1 MLRYITYFTQ
11 YLVKGCEAETG
22 DSVPG
27 VPNYTRRIRLYW
39 LHCLRTS
46 THRMGLFGHMHI
58 HDSGIDPSLDIP
70 STAGTSTKPD
80 STYTLPP
87 STPTTI
93 SSTTL
98 STSCTPT
105 RPNPTHTRHS
115 LCPPSKD
122 PPSPTSPKPTLTPLT
137 FPVNTVPVH

>member
-1 MLRYITYFTQ
+1 LAGHLRIHRT
-11 YLVKGCEAETG
+11 EAG

-27 VPNYTRRIRLYW
+27 VPTYTRRICLYCS
-39 LHCLRTS
+39 HCLRTF

-58 HDSGIDPSLDIP
+58 YDSGINLSLDIP

-80 STYTLPP
+80 STYTPP
-87 STPTTI
+87 PKPPTI
-93 SSTTL
+93 IISTTL

-115 LCPPSKD
+115 TCPPSKD
-122 PPSPTSPKPTLTPLT
+122 PPPPTPPKPTLTPLT
-137 FPVNTVPVH
+137 FPVNIVPVH